1 MSNERKQYAQPA
13 DPLSESQRVRVSI
26 ARAKFEWETT
36 VDVLADLICL
46 LDSAG
51 RVTRVNRVV
60 ERWNLGS
67 MTGVLGRDL
76 HGLLH
81 DDCSA
86 ESCSLQA
93 ALRTEDSG
101 ARSGEV
107 REFEISD
114 ALLGR
119 ALHVTLRP
127 MSASGEATVG
137 NDCYAVA
144 IVAASCDVVTVT
156 PSRTPGVVIA
166 GPIIAIHVR
175 SAAGTSRP

>member
-1 MSNERKQYAQPA
+1 M
-13 DPLSESQRVRVSI
+13 
-26 ARAKFEWETT
+26 
-36 VDVLADLICL
+36 
-46 LDSAG
+46 
-51 RVTRVNRVV
+51 TRVNRVV

-67 MTGVLGRDL
+67 ITGVLGRDL

-93 ALRTEDSG
+93 ALRSADSG

-107 REFEISD
+107 REFEIRD

-127 MSASGEATVG
+127 MSVTAGEATVG

-144 IVAASCDVVTVT
+144 IVAADQARYPHAKTH
-156 PSRTPGVVIA
+156 PA
-166 GPIIAIHVR
+166 GKR
-175 SAAGTSRP
+175 SAIQPAMQKSCNKA